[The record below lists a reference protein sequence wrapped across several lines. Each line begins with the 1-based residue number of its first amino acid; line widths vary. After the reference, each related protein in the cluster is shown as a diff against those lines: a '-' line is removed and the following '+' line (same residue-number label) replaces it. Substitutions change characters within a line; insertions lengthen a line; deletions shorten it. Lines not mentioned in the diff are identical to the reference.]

1 MTKMGF
7 IVLKMEMNIE
17 ENLKIIFFME
27 QELLRIK
34 TEENMSA
41 NGDLERN
48 MDTVFIIGQMGTCT
62 KETG

>member
-1 MTKMGF
+1 MGF
-7 IVLKMEMNIE
+7 IVLKMEMKIE

-34 TEENMSA
+34 TEESMLA
-41 NGDLERN
+41 NGDMGKN
-48 MDTVFIIGQMGTCT
+48 MDTVFIIGQMGTFT

>member
-48 MDTVFIIGQMGTCT
+48 MDTVFIIGQMGTFT